1 MPRKSNKAEAE
12 ALKHRL
18 DELEKRLRILIG
30 KLENAVTDNNNI
42 STTVILAQMKEKEKK
57 WCYIGK
63 EYVSKL
69 QTEEAETERERQEDM
84 IDDIIHAKTVAKFS
98 QLKENKEDTSKAIL
112 DTVIE
117 SLAKLNEKKSDYN
130 EARTYY
136 TTPSLP
142 TLKFP
147 TFTGEYAKAHGGIN
161 LTPQSIATQGFPQWT
176 NSTSKI

>member
-30 KLENAVTDNNNI
+30 KLENAVTDNNKI
-42 STTVILAQMKEKEKK
+42 STTVILAQLKDKEKK
-57 WCYIGK
+57 WCDIGE

-69 QTEEAETERERQEDM
+69 QTEKAETERERQEGM
-84 IDDIIHAKTVAKFS
+84 IDDIIHAKTRAK
-98 QLKENKEDTSKAIL
+98 LKENKEDTSKAIL

-130 EARTYY
+130 EARIYY

-147 TFTGEYAKAHGGIN
+147 TFTGEYAK
-161 LTPQSIATQGFPQWT
+161 WT
-176 NSTSKI
+176 SWCNQFNAAIHSNARISPM

>member
-1 MPRKSNKAEAE
+1 M
-12 ALKHRL
+12 
-18 DELEKRLRILIG
+18 
-30 KLENAVTDNNNI
+30 
-42 STTVILAQMKEKEKK
+42 
-57 WCYIGK
+57 
-63 EYVSKL
+63 SKL
-69 QTEEAETERERQEDM
+69 QTEEAEIERERQEDM

-147 TFTGEYAKAHGGIN
+147 TFTGEYAKWTPWWNQFNAAIHSNARISPMDKFNFLRSYTNGSAAEVIQN
-161 LTPQSIATQGFPQWT
+161 LDTTPENYTAAIEILQSRYENPTFCKQAT
-176 NSTSKI
+176 STL